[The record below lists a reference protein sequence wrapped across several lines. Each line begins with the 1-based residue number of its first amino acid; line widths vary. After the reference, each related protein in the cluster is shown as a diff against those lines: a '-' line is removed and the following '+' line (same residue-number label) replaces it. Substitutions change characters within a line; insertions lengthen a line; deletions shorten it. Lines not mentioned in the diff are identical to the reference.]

1 MSTSQWPI
9 ISLSRMMCLLNGEN
23 SPVDLISKGR
33 NCLIMGSL
41 GHCRLQT
48 QMDSE
53 INFSAPLSSAFDSVS
68 FTIKPSTPFSLSLFF
83 FFSLAVSG
91 VSCGTQ
97 DLCYVTRD
105 LSRATHVQSSCSS
118 GLVGM
123 WHVGS

>member
-53 INFSAPLSSAFDSVS
+53 INSSAPLSSAFDSVS
-68 FTIKPSTPFSLSLFF
+68 FNYQAKHSFLSLSF